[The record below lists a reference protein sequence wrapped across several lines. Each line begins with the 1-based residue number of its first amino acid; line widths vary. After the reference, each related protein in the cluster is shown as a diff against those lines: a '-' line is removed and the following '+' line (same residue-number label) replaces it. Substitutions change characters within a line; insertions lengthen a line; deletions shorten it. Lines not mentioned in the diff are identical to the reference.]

1 MKEMFK
7 NEEWAKKWSVS
18 CSKKPNKKEQVLIK
32 LLKSN
37 NFPYKYVGN
46 GKVWLSGKNPDF
58 INVNGQKKLIELF
71 GDYWHNKKHFP
82 QSNDEQSLSQ
92 HYKKYGFK
100 CLIIWE
106 KELKNS
112 EKVIQK
118 IREFEY
124 G

>member
-1 MKEMFK
+1 MCA
-7 NEEWAKKWSVS
+7 NSCVS
-18 CSKKPNKKEQVLIK
+18 SGQGSRKPTR
-32 LLKSN
+32 
-37 NFPYKYVGN
+37 F
-46 GKVWLSGKNPDF
+46 SGWENVT
-58 INVNGQKKLIELF
+58 VNGQKKLIELF